1 MAAHLLV
8 KQNGC
13 VLLHTLSE
21 CCGCFIFGFRW
32 HPPAASCSLVFKN
45 LSNWLPFGANSSLF
59 CCQTELHFISA
70 FSEVILPWAC
80 LQPARK
86 LPQNVASGIVMHFR
100 KSFANSHVLC
110 GLQIFNSKSSH
121 LQFRVAGLIYFGES
135 RLSFLLNFGW
145 PHWISPLVV
154 SFL

>member
-1 MAAHLLV
+1 MVACCFIHLVNVVAALVGQNGIHLLPA
-8 KQNGC
+8 
-13 VLLHTLSE
+13 VLWSLK
-21 CCGCFIFGFRW
+21 IFQTDYL
-32 HPPAASCSLVFKN
+32 LVQIP
-45 LSNWLPFGANSSLF
+45 SNSSLF

-100 KSFANSHVLC
+100 KSIANSHVLC

-135 RLSFLLNFGW
+135 RLSFLLNFG
-145 PHWISPLVV
+145 
-154 SFL
+154 